1 MKKGGNEKMK
11 NKFVLIRYILMLWM
25 LCGACHTTSAVLYS
39 SAQPMRS
46 SIITHQPSQP
56 NHSLQN
62 NSWGYQQ
69 TYRNTPAAPAR
80 SEAYTSTFNSTSA
93 FLSSGTAVTGG
104 VCLGATSPGAT
115 LMESSWGDPNGD
127 DPIGVI
133 PNPTPVGE
141 PTILFLFALLFLFV
155 RIRSRFRI
163 HFLSRSPSRF

>member
-1 MKKGGNEKMK
+1 MK
-11 NKFVLIRYILMLWM
+11 NKFVLIRYVLMLWM

-46 SIITHQPSQP
+46 SMITHQPSQP

-62 NSWGYQQ
+62 NSWGYQ
-69 TYRNTPAAPAR
+69 PLHSAAPAR
-80 SEAYTSTFNSTSA
+80 SGAYTSTFYSTSA

-104 VCLGATSPGAT
+104 VCLGATSPDAT
-115 LMESSWGDPNGD
+115 LMESSWGDSDGYDDEGDPNGE

-141 PTILFLFALLFLFV
+141 PLILILFAFAFFGFKYY
-155 RIRSRFRI
+155 RRRNA
-163 HFLSRSPSRF
+163 